1 MAGEKQKKTTSKV
14 GGKTPSK
21 SSSKA
26 PSKTASRASSKTTS
40 KAAGKTVSK
49 TDGKAADKVASKG
62 VKTRHPAPK
71 EKEDG
76 QAFTDRMEQSLLE
89 LKSELV
95 ENLIANNKDFKEIVE
110 GIDPKD
116 LADIASDDIDRKMIE
131 ALGSQEHSRLRLIE
145 SALTRIKQGKY
156 GVCIKCSKRIPQ
168 KRLEA
173 IPYALM
179 CIECKSE
186 EERRNR

>member
-1 MAGEKQKKTTSKV
+1 MAGEKQKK
-14 GGKTPSK
+14 PSK
-21 SSSKA
+21 A
-26 PSKTASRASSKTTS
+26 GSKTASKASSKS
-40 KAAGKTVSK
+40 AG
-49 TDGKAADKVASKG
+49 KVASK
-62 VKTRHPAPK
+62 TPAPASKGATKPKRPAPPK
-71 EKEDG
+71 EVG
-76 QAFTDRMEQSLLE
+76 QAFIDKMEQSLLE
-89 LKSELV
+89 LKAEMV

-116 LADIASDDIDRKMIE
+116 FADIASDDIDRKMIE
-131 ALGSQEHSRLRLIE
+131 ALGSQEHNRLRLIE

-156 GVCIKCSKRIPQ
+156 GVCIKCDKRIPQ

>member
-1 MAGEKQKKTTSKV
+1 MAGEKQKKAAQKVVGKAPGATKKAGAAKTAGTTKKASTAKTTSA
-14 GGKTPSK
+14 T
-21 SSSKA
+21 
-26 PSKTASRASSKTTS
+26 KTAS
-40 KAAGKTVSK
+40 
-49 TDGKAADKVASKG
+49 KG
-62 VKTRHPAPK
+62 AKPRHPAPQ
-71 EKEDG
+71 EDG
-76 QAFTDRMEQSLLE
+76 QAFIEKMEQSLLE

-95 ENLIANNKDFKEIVE
+95 ENLVANNKDFKEIVE

-131 ALGSQEHSRLRLIE
+131 ALGSQELNRLKLID
-145 SALTRIKQGKY
+145 SALARIRQGKY
-156 GVCIKCSKRIPQ
+156 GICIKCDKRIPQ